1 MLSDVMVVCLMFI
14 DNGRTHCLDNC

>member
-1 MLSDVMVVCLMFI
+1 MVACLMFI